1 MQYVYRL
8 LKCPTKFTQSLLLL
22 YLGVC
27 VMGKNLTRSTLA
39 LAVVGAMSSFAMA
52 NETVTTGAEKDTTQ
66 LQTIV
71 VSATGYEQDVS
82 KAPASITV
90 ISREEL
96 DKREY
101 NDITDVL
108 RSVPGVVITGE
119 NASQTVS
126 IRGMSSNYTLFLVD
140 GKRQY
145 SKDVNPNGDDYGM
158 EKNILPPVASIERI
172 EIIRGPASTL
182 YGSDAMG
189 GVINI
194 ITKKVTDVWTGNV
207 ELGTTIQDKNN
218 SGDIRNGSVYL
229 AGPIIQDKV
238 GLQLGLNRLERK
250 EDSYIGGFTGHTTES
265 LNSRLTYVLNDQHDL
280 AVEANFFTQESEATA
295 GKTVAAT
302 GTDSAS
308 RNIRSVYALTHN
320 GRYTDNL
327 DSKSY
332 IQYENSK
339 NPDRENTVVGTKG
352 IDLETWTANTQWNWL
367 LGNHTLAFGGYYKD
381 ESLLDRATNRNPLV
395 PEFDELTRWSAAA
408 FLEDTWSL
416 TDRFNLTLGARYDH
430 DELYQGNIS
439 PRIYGVYNF
448 TDQFTVKGG
457 VSTGYKQPDIRSV
470 TDGFYSV
477 TGGSGS
483 PTTTGRGIIKAN
495 PDLEPES
502 TVTSE
507 LGFYWNNDYVNT
519 SITGYLTQFKDRIE
533 EIRECDSTGNADY
546 NRNDVSTW
554 KCSENGIPFAFISTR
569 ENIGKA
575 ELRGVE
581 VTFDAKLAEYT
592 TLTANYTFTD
602 TEIKSGQFKGQ
613 PLNGMPEHVF
623 NVTVDHDL
631 TDALNIWSRLHV
643 RGETTPY
650 LGRSSMSDPIPGYNF
665 LDVGF
670 NYKFAPNLKGK
681 FGVYNVL
688 DETAQNADGEQTLDG
703 RRYGVSFVANF

>member
-1 MQYVYRL
+1 
-8 LKCPTKFTQSLLLL
+8 
-22 YLGVC
+22 
-27 VMGKNLTRSTLA
+27 MGKNLTRSTLA

-52 NETVTTGAEKDTTQ
+52 NESLTTGAEKDTTQ

-250 EDSYIGGFTGHTTES
+250 EDSYLGGFTGHTTES

-295 GKTVAAT
+295 GKTVAVT

-519 SITGYLTQFKDRIE
+519 SITGYVTQFKDRIE

-681 FGVYNVL
+681 LGVYNVL

>member
-1 MQYVYRL
+1 
-8 LKCPTKFTQSLLLL
+8 
-22 YLGVC
+22 
-27 VMGKNLTRSTLA
+27 MGKNLTRSTLA
-39 LAVVGAMSSFAMA
+39 LAVVGVMSSFAMA
-52 NETVTTGAEKDTTQ
+52 NDVVETTKEKEATQ

-172 EIIRGPASTL
+172 EIIRGPVSTL

-250 EDSYIGGFTGHTTES
+250 EDSYLGGFTGHTTES

-302 GTDSAS
+302 GADSAS

-320 GRYTDNL
+320 GRYADNL

-416 TDRFNLTLGARYDH
+416 IDRFNLTLGARYDH

-519 SITGYLTQFKDRIE
+519 SITGYVTQFKDRIE

>member
-1 MQYVYRL
+1 
-8 LKCPTKFTQSLLLL
+8 
-22 YLGVC
+22 
-27 VMGKNLTRSTLA
+27 MGKNLTRSTLA

-250 EDSYIGGFTGHTTES
+250 EDSYLGGFTGHTTES

-295 GKTVAAT
+295 GKTVAVT

-670 NYKFAPNLKGK
+670 NYKFAPTLKGK

>member
-1 MQYVYRL
+1 
-8 LKCPTKFTQSLLLL
+8 
-22 YLGVC
+22 
-27 VMGKNLTRSTLA
+27 MGKNLTRSTLA
-39 LAVVGAMSSFAMA
+39 LAVVEAMSSFAMA

-250 EDSYIGGFTGHTTES
+250 EDSYLGGFTGHTTES

-507 LGFYWNNDYVNT
+507 LGFYWNNDHVNT

>member
-1 MQYVYRL
+1 
-8 LKCPTKFTQSLLLL
+8 
-22 YLGVC
+22 
-27 VMGKNLTRSTLA
+27 MGKNLTRSTLA
-39 LAVVGAMSSFAMA
+39 LAVVGAMSSFAIA
-52 NETVTTGAEKDTTQ
+52 SETVETAKEKEATQ

-145 SKDVNPNGDDYGM
+145 SKDVNPNGDDFGM

-250 EDSYIGGFTGHTTES
+250 EDSYLGGFTGHTTES

-295 GKTVAAT
+295 GKTVAVT

-416 TDRFNLTLGARYDH
+416 TDRFNLTLGTRYDH

-643 RGETTPY
+643 RGKTTPY

-688 DETAQNADGEQTLDG
+688 DETAENADGEQTLDG

>member
-1 MQYVYRL
+1 
-8 LKCPTKFTQSLLLL
+8 
-22 YLGVC
+22 
-27 VMGKNLTRSTLA
+27 MGKNLTRSTLA

-238 GLQLGLNRLERK
+238 GLQLGLNHLERK
-250 EDSYIGGFTGHTTES
+250 EDSYLGGFTGHTTES

-507 LGFYWNNDYVNT
+507 LGFYWNNDHVNT
-519 SITGYLTQFKDRIE
+519 SITGYVTQFKDRIE

-688 DETAQNADGEQTLDG
+688 DETAENADGEQTLDG

>member
-1 MQYVYRL
+1 
-8 LKCPTKFTQSLLLL
+8 
-22 YLGVC
+22 
-27 VMGKNLTRSTLA
+27 MGKNLTRSTLA

-670 NYKFAPNLKGK
+670 NYKFTPNLKGK

>member
-1 MQYVYRL
+1 
-8 LKCPTKFTQSLLLL
+8 
-22 YLGVC
+22 
-27 VMGKNLTRSTLA
+27 MGKNLTRSTLA
-39 LAVVGAMSSFAMA
+39 LAVVGAMSSFAIA
-52 NETVTTGAEKDTTQ
+52 SETVETAKEKEATQ

-250 EDSYIGGFTGHTTES
+250 EDSYLGGFTGHTTES

-295 GKTVAAT
+295 GKTVAVT

-688 DETAQNADGEQTLDG
+688 DETAENADGEQTLDG

>member
-1 MQYVYRL
+1 
-8 LKCPTKFTQSLLLL
+8 
-22 YLGVC
+22 
-27 VMGKNLTRSTLA
+27 MGKNLTRSTLG

-101 NDITDVL
+101 SDITDVL

-250 EDSYIGGFTGHTTES
+250 EDSYLGGFTGHTTES

-295 GKTVAAT
+295 GKTVAVT

-670 NYKFAPNLKGK
+670 NYKFAPTLKGK

>member
-1 MQYVYRL
+1 
-8 LKCPTKFTQSLLLL
+8 
-22 YLGVC
+22 
-27 VMGKNLTRSTLA
+27 MGKNLTRSTLA

-207 ELGTTIQDKNN
+207 ELGTTIQNKNN

-250 EDSYIGGFTGHTTES
+250 EDSYLGGFTGHTTES

-295 GKTVAAT
+295 GKTVAVT

-507 LGFYWNNDYVNT
+507 LGFYWNNDHVNT
-519 SITGYLTQFKDRIE
+519 SITGYVTQFKDRIE

>member
-1 MQYVYRL
+1 
-8 LKCPTKFTQSLLLL
+8 
-22 YLGVC
+22 
-27 VMGKNLTRSTLA
+27 MGKNLTRSTLA
-39 LAVVGAMSSFAMA
+39 LAVVGAISSFAMA
-52 NETVTTGAEKDTTQ
+52 NDVVETTKEKEATQ

-250 EDSYIGGFTGHTTES
+250 EDSYLGGFTGHTTES
-265 LNSRLTYVLNDQHDL
+265 LNSRLTYVLNEKHDL

-295 GKTVAAT
+295 GKTVAVT

-308 RNIRSVYALTHN
+308 RNIRSVYGLTHN

-416 TDRFNLTLGARYDH
+416 TDRFNLTLGTRYDH

-688 DETAQNADGEQTLDG
+688 DETAENADGEQTLDG

>member
-1 MQYVYRL
+1 
-8 LKCPTKFTQSLLLL
+8 
-22 YLGVC
+22 
-27 VMGKNLTRSTLA
+27 MGKNLTRSTLA

-250 EDSYIGGFTGHTTES
+250 EDS
-265 LNSRLTYVLNDQHDL
+265 
-280 AVEANFFTQESEATA
+280 
-295 GKTVAAT
+295 
-302 GTDSAS
+302 
-308 RNIRSVYALTHN
+308 
-320 GRYTDNL
+320 
-327 DSKSY
+327 
-332 IQYENSK
+332 
-339 NPDRENTVVGTKG
+339 
-352 IDLETWTANTQWNWL
+352 
-367 LGNHTLAFGGYYKD
+367 
-381 ESLLDRATNRNPLV
+381 
-395 PEFDELTRWSAAA
+395 
-408 FLEDTWSL
+408 
-416 TDRFNLTLGARYDH
+416 
-430 DELYQGNIS
+430 
-439 PRIYGVYNF
+439 
-448 TDQFTVKGG
+448 
-457 VSTGYKQPDIRSV
+457 
-470 TDGFYSV
+470 
-477 TGGSGS
+477 
-483 PTTTGRGIIKAN
+483 
-495 PDLEPES
+495 
-502 TVTSE
+502 
-507 LGFYWNNDYVNT
+507 
-519 SITGYLTQFKDRIE
+519 
-533 EIRECDSTGNADY
+533 
-546 NRNDVSTW
+546 
-554 KCSENGIPFAFISTR
+554 
-569 ENIGKA
+569 
-575 ELRGVE
+575 
-581 VTFDAKLAEYT
+581 
-592 TLTANYTFTD
+592 
-602 TEIKSGQFKGQ
+602 
-613 PLNGMPEHVF
+613 
-623 NVTVDHDL
+623 
-631 TDALNIWSRLHV
+631 
-643 RGETTPY
+643 
-650 LGRSSMSDPIPGYNF
+650 
-665 LDVGF
+665 
-670 NYKFAPNLKGK
+670 
-681 FGVYNVL
+681 
-688 DETAQNADGEQTLDG
+688 
-703 RRYGVSFVANF
+703 